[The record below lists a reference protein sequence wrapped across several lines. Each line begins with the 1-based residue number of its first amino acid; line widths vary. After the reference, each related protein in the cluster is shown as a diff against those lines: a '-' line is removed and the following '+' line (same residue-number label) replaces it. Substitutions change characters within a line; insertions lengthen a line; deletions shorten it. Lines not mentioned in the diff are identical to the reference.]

1 MGLMDPIDAVLMT
14 AELLAN
20 PMHVA
25 VVLILDPPEDAGPRF
40 VDDAYRDALGRGG
53 EVDPV
58 LRRRAHRGVDT
69 GGWWAWRDVDD
80 IDLSYHVRR
89 ASLPPGAGRDE
100 LWQLVGALHAEPLD
114 RSRPMWEAH
123 LVDGLPDGR
132 YALYIKVHHAV
143 LDGIAGLRMIEES
156 MSPDPDRRSMSPF
169 FATGG
174 RDRPGSAHGG
184 LPTPLAL
191 ARSAVGT
198 VASGMGLVRRTV
210 EGQVRSTVQGLTT
223 DTTVL
228 PFAAPRTRLNGPLGA
243 GRTFAAAGWPKAR
256 LRAIQHAAGVTG
268 NDVVTAVV
276 AGALRSWFAEHD
288 ELPGDSLVAI
298 CPVSV
303 RGREDGGTA
312 GNAFGTA
319 VCTLGTDLA
328 DPADRL
334 GLIHRSMQ
342 VAKERVASLG
352 PVPSLLVA
360 APSILPTILL
370 PMLPFDPR
378 VRPGYNL
385 PISNVPGP
393 RTELYWNGAH
403 LEEIYPVSI
412 VYDGMALNVTVC
424 SYADRVGFGYVAGG
438 EVIPDIEALIPLTE
452 RSLSQLEAAV
462 GVAP

>member
-20 PMHVA
+20 PMHVG
-25 VVLILDPPEDAGPRF
+25 VVLILNPPEDAGSRF
-40 VDDAYRDALGRGG
+40 VDDAYRDALGRAD

-89 ASLPPGAGRDE
+89 ASLPPGAGRDA
-100 LWQLVGALHAEPLD
+100 LWQLVGELHAEPLD

-132 YALYIKVHHAV
+132 FALYTKVHHAV

-169 FATGG
+169 FATG
-174 RDRPGSAHGG
+174 RRPRPDAAHGG
-184 LPTPLAL
+184 LPTPLGL
-191 ARSAVGT
+191 ARSALGALT
-198 VASGMGLVRRTV
+198 SGVGLVRRTV
-210 EGQVRSTVQGLTT
+210 GGQVGATVQGVTS

-228 PFAAPRTRLNGPLGA
+228 PFGAPRTRLNGPLGT
-243 GRTFAAAGWPKAR
+243 GRAFAAAGWPKSR
-256 LRAIQHAAGVTG
+256 LRAIERAAGVTG
-268 NDVVTAVV
+268 NDVVTAMV
-276 AGALRSWFAEHD
+276 AGALRSWFGEHD

-303 RGREDGGTA
+303 RGRQDGATA

-319 VCTLGTDLA
+319 VCTLGTDRT

-334 GLIHRSMQ
+334 RLIHRSMQ
-342 VAKERVASLG
+342 VAKDRVAALG
-352 PVPSLLVA
+352 PVPSLVVT
-360 APSILPTILL
+360 APSILPTILA
-370 PMLPFDPR
+370 PMLPFDPGL
-378 VRPGYNL
+378 RPGYNL

-403 LEEIYPVSI
+403 LEEMYPVSI

-424 SYADRVGFGYVAGG
+424 SYADRIGFGYVAGG
-438 EVIPDIEALIPLTE
+438 EVIPDIATLIPLTE
-452 RSLSQLEAAV
+452 RSLSELETAV
-462 GVAP
+462 GVA

>member
-1 MGLMDPIDAVLMT
+1 MDPIDAVLMT

-20 PMHVA
+20 PMHVG
-25 VVLILDPPEDAGPRF
+25 VVLILNPPEDAGSRF
-40 VDDAYRDALGRGG
+40 VDDAYRDALGRAD

-89 ASLPPGAGRDE
+89 ASLPPGAGRDA
-100 LWQLVGALHAEPLD
+100 LWQLVGELHAEPLD

-132 YALYIKVHHAV
+132 FALYTKVHHAV

-169 FATGG
+169 FATG
-174 RDRPGSAHGG
+174 RRPRPDATHGG
-184 LPTPLAL
+184 LPTPLGL
-191 ARSAVGT
+191 ARSALGALT
-198 VASGMGLVRRTV
+198 SGVGLVRRTV
-210 EGQVRSTVQGLTT
+210 GGQVGATVQGVTS

-228 PFAAPRTRLNGPLGA
+228 PFGAPRTRLNGPLGT
-243 GRTFAAAGWPKAR
+243 GRAFAAAGWPKSR
-256 LRAIQHAAGVTG
+256 LRAIERAAGVTG
-268 NDVVTAVV
+268 NDVVTAMV
-276 AGALRSWFAEHD
+276 AGALRSWFGEHD

-303 RGREDGGTA
+303 RGRQDGATA

-319 VCTLGTDLA
+319 VCTLGTDRT

-334 GLIHRSMQ
+334 RLIHRSMQ
-342 VAKERVASLG
+342 VAKDRVAALG
-352 PVPSLLVA
+352 PVPSLVVT
-360 APSILPTILL
+360 APSILPTILA
-370 PMLPFDPR
+370 PMLPFDPGL
-378 VRPGYNL
+378 RPGYNL

-403 LEEIYPVSI
+403 LEEMYPVSI

-424 SYADRVGFGYVAGG
+424 SYADRIGFGYVAGG
-438 EVIPDIEALIPLTE
+438 EVIPDIATLIPLTE
-452 RSLSQLEAAV
+452 RSLSELETAV
-462 GVAP
+462 GVA

>member
-20 PMHVA
+20 PMHVG
-25 VVLILDPPEDAGPRF
+25 VVLILNPPEDAGSRF
-40 VDDAYRDALGRGG
+40 VDDAYRDALGRGD

-89 ASLPPGAGRDE
+89 ASLPPGAGRDA
-100 LWQLVGALHAEPLD
+100 LWQLVGKLHAEPLD

-132 YALYIKVHHAV
+132 FALYTKVHHAV

-174 RDRPGSAHGG
+174 HPRPDAAPGG
-184 LPTPLAL
+184 LPTPLGL
-191 ARSAVGT
+191 ARSVLGALT
-198 VASGMGLVRRTV
+198 SGVGLVRRTV
-210 EGQVRSTVQGLTT
+210 EGQVGATVQGLTT

-228 PFAAPRTRLNGPLGA
+228 PFGAPRTRLNGPLGA
-243 GRTFAAAGWPKAR
+243 GRAFVAAGWPKSR
-256 LRAIQHAAGVTG
+256 LRAIERAAGVTG

-276 AGALRSWFAEHD
+276 AGALRSWFGEHG

-303 RGREDGGTA
+303 RGRQDGATA

-334 GLIHRSMQ
+334 RLIHRSMQ
-342 VAKERVASLG
+342 VAKDRVAALG
-352 PVPSLLVA
+352 PVPSLVVT
-360 APSILPTILL
+360 APSILPTILA
-370 PMLPFDPR
+370 PMLPFDPGL
-378 VRPGYNL
+378 RPGYNL

-403 LEEIYPVSI
+403 LEEMYPVSI

-424 SYADRVGFGYVAGG
+424 SYADRIGFGYVAGG
-438 EVIPDIEALIPLTE
+438 EAIPDIATLIPLTE
-452 RSLSQLEAAV
+452 RSLSELETAV
-462 GVAP
+462 GVA

>member
-1 MGLMDPIDAVLMT
+1 MDPIDAVLMT

-20 PMHVA
+20 PMHVG
-25 VVLILDPPEDAGPRF
+25 VVLILNPPEDAGSRF
-40 VDDAYRDALGRGG
+40 VDDAYRDALGRAD

-69 GGWWAWRDVDD
+69 GGWWAWRDMDD

-89 ASLPPGAGRDE
+89 ASLPPGAGRDA
-100 LWQLVGALHAEPLD
+100 LWQLVGELHAEPLD

-132 YALYIKVHHAV
+132 FALYTKVHHAV

-169 FATGG
+169 FATG
-174 RDRPGSAHGG
+174 RRPRPDAAHGG
-184 LPTPLAL
+184 LPTPLGL
-191 ARSAVGT
+191 ARSALGALT
-198 VASGMGLVRRTV
+198 SGVGLVRRTV
-210 EGQVRSTVQGLTT
+210 GGQVGATVQGVTS
-223 DTTVL
+223 DTTIL
-228 PFAAPRTRLNGPLGA
+228 PFGAPRTRLNGPLGT
-243 GRTFAAAGWPKAR
+243 GRAFAAAGWPKSR
-256 LRAIQHAAGVTG
+256 LRAIERAAGVTG
-268 NDVVTAVV
+268 NDVVTAMV
-276 AGALRSWFAEHD
+276 AGALRSWFGEHD

-303 RGREDGGTA
+303 RGRQDGATA

-319 VCTLGTDLA
+319 VCTLGTDRT

-334 GLIHRSMQ
+334 RLIHRSMQ
-342 VAKERVASLG
+342 VAKDRVAALG
-352 PVPSLLVA
+352 PVPSLVVT
-360 APSILPTILL
+360 APSILPTILA
-370 PMLPFDPR
+370 PMLPFDPGL
-378 VRPGYNL
+378 RPGYNL

-403 LEEIYPVSI
+403 LEEMYPVSI

-424 SYADRVGFGYVAGG
+424 SYADRIGFGYVAGG
-438 EVIPDIEALIPLTE
+438 EVIPDIATLIPLTE
-452 RSLSQLEAAV
+452 RSLSELETAV
-462 GVAP
+462 GVA

>member
-20 PMHVA
+20 PMHVG
-25 VVLILDPPEDAGPRF
+25 VVLILNPPEDAGSRF
-40 VDDAYRDALGRGG
+40 VDDAYRDALGRAD

-89 ASLPPGAGRDE
+89 ASLPPGAGRDA
-100 LWQLVGALHAEPLD
+100 LWQLVGELHAEPLD

-132 YALYIKVHHAV
+132 FALYTKVHHAV

-169 FATGG
+169 FATG
-174 RDRPGSAHGG
+174 RRPRPDATHGG
-184 LPTPLAL
+184 LPTPLGL
-191 ARSAVGT
+191 VRSALGALT
-198 VASGMGLVRRTV
+198 SGVGLVRRTV
-210 EGQVRSTVQGLTT
+210 GGQVGATVQGVTS

-228 PFAAPRTRLNGPLGA
+228 PFGAPRTRLNGPLGT
-243 GRTFAAAGWPKAR
+243 GRAFAAAGWPKSR
-256 LRAIQHAAGVTG
+256 LRAIERAAGVTG
-268 NDVVTAVV
+268 NDVVTAMV
-276 AGALRSWFAEHD
+276 AGALRSWFGEHD

-303 RGREDGGTA
+303 RGRQDGATA

-319 VCTLGTDLA
+319 VCTLGTDRT

-334 GLIHRSMQ
+334 RLIHRSMQ
-342 VAKERVASLG
+342 VAKARVAALG
-352 PVPSLLVA
+352 PVPSLVVT
-360 APSILPTILL
+360 APSILPTILA
-370 PMLPFDPR
+370 PMLPFDPGL
-378 VRPGYNL
+378 RPGYNL

-403 LEEIYPVSI
+403 LEEMYPVSI
-412 VYDGMALNVTVC
+412 VYDGMALNITVC
-424 SYADRVGFGYVAGG
+424 SYADRIGFGYVAGG
-438 EVIPDIEALIPLTE
+438 EVIPDIATLIPLTE
-452 RSLSQLEAAV
+452 RSLSELETAV
-462 GVAP
+462 GVA

>member
-1 MGLMDPIDAVLMT
+1 MDPIDAVLMT

-20 PMHVA
+20 PMHVG
-25 VVLILDPPEDAGPRF
+25 VVLILNPPEDAGSRF
-40 VDDAYRDALGRGG
+40 VDDAYRDALGRAD

-89 ASLPPGAGRDE
+89 ASLPPGAGRDA
-100 LWQLVGALHAEPLD
+100 LWQLVGELHAEPLD

-132 YALYIKVHHAV
+132 FALYTKVHHAV

-169 FATGG
+169 FATG
-174 RDRPGSAHGG
+174 RRPRPDAAHGG
-184 LPTPLAL
+184 LPTPLGL
-191 ARSAVGT
+191 VRSALGALT
-198 VASGMGLVRRTV
+198 SGVGLVRRTV
-210 EGQVRSTVQGLTT
+210 GGQVGATVQGVTS

-228 PFAAPRTRLNGPLGA
+228 PFGAPRTRLNGPLGTA
-243 GRTFAAAGWPKAR
+243 RAFAAAGWPKSR
-256 LRAIQHAAGVTG
+256 LRAIERAAGVTG
-268 NDVVTAVV
+268 NDVVTAMV
-276 AGALRSWFAEHD
+276 AGALRSWFGEHD

-303 RGREDGGTA
+303 RGRQDGATA

-319 VCTLGTDLA
+319 VCTLGTDRT

-334 GLIHRSMQ
+334 RLIHRSMQ
-342 VAKERVASLG
+342 VAKDRVAALG
-352 PVPSLLVA
+352 PVPSLVVT
-360 APSILPTILL
+360 APSILPTILA
-370 PMLPFDPR
+370 PMLPFDPGL
-378 VRPGYNL
+378 RPGYNL

-403 LEEIYPVSI
+403 LEEMYPVSI

-424 SYADRVGFGYVAGG
+424 SYADRIGFGYVAGG
-438 EVIPDIEALIPLTE
+438 EVIPDIATLIPLTE
-452 RSLSQLEAAV
+452 RSLSELETAV
-462 GVAP
+462 GVA